1 MSRTTIEIPMKTN
14 NVDEILR
21 IIAMKM
27 GTAGY
32 QQKIVDGETV
42 WVKGDGVIMK
52 MQCVGAVF
60 TENSVVIQG
69 WMKDAITG
77 ESNLEGFVAML
88 PKKKLKRLIDEICD
102 EITSKMI

>member
-1 MSRTTIEIPMKTN
+1 MGRTTIEIPMKKN

-27 GTAGY
+27 GSAGY

-42 WVKGDGVIMK
+42 WAKGDGVMMK

-60 TENSVVIQG
+60 TGNSVMIQG

-102 EITSKMI
+102 EITLKLS